1 MLEGIGWLERRAQG
15 APCHLRARGMHL
27 VKLYT
32 KTGDAGETSLG
43 DGGRVAKNHSRPE
56 ACGTL
61 DELNAHLGL
70 ARSSCSD
77 EVLDTRLSQVQREL
91 FVLGCELGLA
101 SAASPDRPELRV
113 TDEMVNRLEQWIDQA
128 TAEVPP
134 VRQFILPA
142 GDELACRL
150 HVARTV
156 CRRAERRI
164 VSLAQPAPVSEP
176 AMRYVN
182 RLSDLLYAWA
192 RQANH
197 AAGVGDVTVDIGR
210 GP

>member
-1 MLEGIGWLERRAQG
+1 
-15 APCHLRARGMHL
+15 

-43 DGGRVAKNHSRPE
+43 DGSRVGKNHSRPE
-56 ACGTL
+56 VCGTL

-77 EVLDTRLSQVQREL
+77 ETLDTRLSQVQREL

-101 SAASPDRPELRV
+101 SAASADRPELRV
-113 TDEMVNRLEQWIDQA
+113 TDEMVDRLEQWIDQA
-128 TAEVPP
+128 MAGVPP
-134 VRQFILPA
+134 VQQLILPA

-164 VSLAQPAPVSEP
+164 VALAQTAPVSEP

-197 AAGVGDVTVDIGR
+197 AAGAGDVTVDVGR